1 MNKFGKI
8 KKIKLILFD
17 MEGVLLNEREDHDSA
32 SLKKIALALK
42 SLYGKL
48 KPFKIHGGIV
58 TASDDENLLKEF
70 RAIPGCEILTSSID
84 KVSVIDK
91 LKEKL
96 GIEYKNI
103 FYIGDDLLD
112 IPLLMKVGF
121 SAAPKSSR
129 REVKRIVN
137 HICPPAGG
145 IQLLEDI
152 GRLFEQSY
160 SE

>member
-1 MNKFGKI
+1 MSNADKI
-8 KKIKLILFD
+8 KNIKIILFD
-17 MEGVLLNEREDHDSA
+17 MEGVLLTKNDGHDTEGIKLIVA
-32 SLKKIALALK
+32 ALK
-42 SLYGKL
+42 SLCEKL
-48 KPFKIHGGIV
+48 KPFNVSGGIV
-58 TASDDENLLKEF
+58 TASSDENLLKKF
-70 RAIPGCEILTSSID
+70 REIPGCEILSSTIN
-84 KVSVIDK
+84 KVFLVDT

-129 REVKRIVN
+129 REVKRIVD
-137 HICPPAGG
+137 HICPAAGQ
-145 IQLLEDI
+145 QLLNDI
-152 GRLFEQSY
+152 GSLFIKSY